1 MDTGNTH
8 FCRCQAGYTGSY
20 CEEQVDECSPNPCQ
34 NGATCTDYLGG
45 YSCEVGA
52 WRGRNSPQLLPFC
65 CPRCCHWARCPF
77 TKLEARVLAVLLQP
91 CGNGGNLSDRSSL
104 SSSQCVAGYHGVNCS
119 EEINECLSHP
129 CQNGGTCIDLIN
141 TYKCSCPR
149 GTQGKLI
156 PQAGALVG

>member
-1 MDTGNTH
+1 M
-8 FCRCQAGYTGSY
+8 
-20 CEEQVDECSPNPCQ
+20 
-34 NGATCTDYLGG
+34 
-45 YSCEVGA
+45 
-52 WRGRNSPQLLPFC
+52 
-65 CPRCCHWARCPF
+65 
-77 TKLEARVLAVLLQP
+77 LAVLLKA
-91 CGNGGNLSDRSSL
+91 CGNGKNLFDSSPLSSL
-104 SSSQCVAGYHGVNCS
+104 QCVAGYHGVNCS